1 MGGTQGPEGNAL
13 QESPAVVAYL
23 SSSSCVF
30 KMAHYIPARSLL
42 RENDPLQSPKC
53 LQEVCGCTLEGV
65 LKESLEPQG
74 LTLDTPSQTR
84 GGPMA
89 GEAVDAF

>member
-1 MGGTQGPEGNAL
+1 MYIDVCT
-13 QESPAVVAYL
+13 
-23 SSSSCVF
+23 SSSGVL
-30 KMAHYIPARSLL
+30 KMIHYIPARSLL

-74 LTLDTPSQTR
+74 LTLDIPSQTR

-89 GEAVDAF
+89 